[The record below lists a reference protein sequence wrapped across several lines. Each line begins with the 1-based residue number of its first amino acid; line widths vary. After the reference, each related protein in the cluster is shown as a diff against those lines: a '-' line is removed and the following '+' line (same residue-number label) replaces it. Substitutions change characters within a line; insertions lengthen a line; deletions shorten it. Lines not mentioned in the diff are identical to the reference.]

1 MTEIEPR
8 PNENSAI
15 DGLLRSSMAA
25 PVPSLPPGF
34 EKRVL
39 RAVCEDAG
47 PLGGY
52 HRKLL
57 AGYGLL
63 SVLVSATVMRGQG
76 LPWAAIAASV
86 LMALAV
92 VAVARSVS
100 RAAHATTSHRAG

>member
-8 PNENSAI
+8 PDKNSAI

-25 PVPSLPPGF
+25 PVPSLSPGF

-39 RAVCEDAG
+39 RAVREDSG
-47 PLGGY
+47 LLGGY

-63 SVLVSATVMRGQG
+63 SVLVSAIVMRGQG
-76 LPWAAIAASV
+76 LPWAVVAASI
-86 LMALAV
+86 LTPLALI
-92 VAVARSVS
+92 AVARSVS
-100 RAAHATTSHRAG
+100 RATHTTASHRAG

>member
-1 MTEIEPR
+1 MNEIEPR
-8 PNENSAI
+8 PDENSAI
-15 DGLLRSSMAA
+15 DSLLRRSMAA
-25 PVPSLPPGF
+25 PVPCLSPGF

-39 RAVCEDAG
+39 RAVREDAK

-76 LPWAAIAASV
+76 LPWAAVAASV
-86 LMALAV
+86 LTPLALI
-92 VAVARSVS
+92 AVAHSVS